1 MVTTARAALPLLA
14 LLAFALAPRLAAA
27 DPEPQSDD
35 PSRIDLTV
43 KRVVVFKDG
52 YALFVREGKG
62 MVGAD
67 GRLRTNDVPD
77 SAVLGTFWALGDK
90 ERPLGMEA
98 SLRDREETVET
109 TEACVEMRELLA
121 ANAGRTVR
129 LVMADDTPLVCVI
142 KGVLDREQIVASPTA
157 SRITVYRSATIPE
170 GQEGETVQ
178 LLRRGTY
185 VHVQVDDGQLVIP
198 VAEIKMFGGQQ
209 IATTTQTKTKRTW
222 NEKELA
228 FVFGAERAGQ
238 EATVTVMHFGPGL
251 RWIPTYRVTGDLVDT
266 ATLSL
271 QAELLNESIALEDT
285 PGDLV
290 VGVPHFEF
298 SEVVSPLVLEAAL
311 RNALV
316 EAAPAL
322 MAQNSL
328 SNASFG
334 SRAGERVRADSGGM
348 DMAPELATESAQDL
362 FVYSLP
368 ALRLPKGG
376 RAAMPLW
383 QTDVPLGHLYTLDLD
398 LARDGSGGA
407 PYVRSTRER
416 GRGRRETSSPL
427 ELAQLSVWH
436 QLELTNTSSWP
447 WTTGAAITMKGLL
460 PVGQDMLTYTP
471 RGGTTLLP
479 LTLAVDMRANVQEEE
494 LSREPDQVV
503 WQGNRYMRLV
513 KRCTVQVSSFRDA
526 VSATRVRVS
535 LGGRVL
541 EVSDGGTKRINDF
554 RPEDWTRSQ
563 SSYGV
568 NNHSDVEW
576 RIDLKPGDVKKL
588 TLTYELYVR

>member
-1 MVTTARAALPLLA
+1 M
-14 LLAFALAPRLAAA
+14 
-27 DPEPQSDD
+27 
-35 PSRIDLTV
+35 
-43 KRVVVFKDG
+43 
-52 YALFVREGKG
+52 
-62 MVGAD
+62 
-67 GRLRTNDVPD
+67 
-77 SAVLGTFWALGDK
+77 
-90 ERPLGMEA
+90 
-98 SLRDREETVET
+98 
-109 TEACVEMRELLA
+109 
-121 ANAGRTVR
+121 
-129 LVMADDTPLVCVI
+129 
-142 KGVLDREQIVASPTA
+142 
-157 SRITVYRSATIPE
+157 
-170 GQEGETVQ
+170 
-178 LLRRGTY
+178 
-185 VHVQVDDGQLVIP
+185 
-198 VAEIKMFGGQQ
+198 
-209 IATTTQTKTKRTW
+209 
-222 NEKELA
+222 
-228 FVFGAERAGQ
+228 
-238 EATVTVMHFGPGL
+238 
-251 RWIPTYRVTGDLVDT
+251 
-266 ATLSL
+266 
-271 QAELLNESIALEDT
+271 
-285 PGDLV
+285 
-290 VGVPHFEF
+290 
-298 SEVVSPLVLEAAL
+298 VLEAAL

-576 RIDLKPGDVKKL
+576 RIDLKPGDVKEL